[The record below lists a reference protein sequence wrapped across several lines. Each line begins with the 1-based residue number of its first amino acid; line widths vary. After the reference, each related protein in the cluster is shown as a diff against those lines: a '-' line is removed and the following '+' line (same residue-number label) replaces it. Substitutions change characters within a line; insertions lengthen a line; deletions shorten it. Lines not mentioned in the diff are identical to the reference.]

1 MNVFNQE
8 WNGMSRQVVFIF
20 CFNNV
25 GFILLNT
32 CFGELRRG
40 AHFMGLSVKKPQLF
54 FSVK

>member
-8 WNGMSRQVVFIF
+8 WNGMNSQIVFI
-20 CFNNV
+20 CCCNNV

-40 AHFMGLSVKKPQLF
+40 ASWA
-54 FSVK
+54 

>member
-8 WNGMSRQVVFIF
+8 WNGMSSQIVFIYY
-20 CFNNV
+20 CNDV

-40 AHFMGLSVKKPQLF
+40 ASWA
-54 FSVK
+54 